1 MNHNKLT
8 LIIFFIA
15 YPIYLDIS
23 IEEDVNLIA
32 AIVTKKSPTFVEEVC
47 FKLESAFSVY
57 IVNDPARNNDER
69 ACTRNY
75 DTDVCIPKERCY
87 AGFCYDNALENRIR
101 LSMWFFIPDQS
112 NGVETQVV
120 T

>member
-32 AIVTKKSPTFVEEVC
+32 AIVTNKC
-47 FKLESAFSVY
+47 ALSV
-57 IVNDPARNNDER
+57 
-69 ACTRNY
+69 
-75 DTDVCIPKERCY
+75 
-87 AGFCYDNALENRIR
+87 
-101 LSMWFFIPDQS
+101 
-112 NGVETQVV
+112 
-120 T
+120 

>member
-32 AIVTKKSPTFVEEVC
+32 AIVTLNKYLHIHKK
-47 FKLESAFSVY
+47 Y
-57 IVNDPARNNDER
+57 NI
-69 ACTRNY
+69 
-75 DTDVCIPKERCY
+75 I
-87 AGFCYDNALENRIR
+87 I
-101 LSMWFFIPDQS
+101 M
-112 NGVETQVV
+112 ET
-120 T
+120 

>member
-32 AIVTKKSPTFVEEVC
+32 AIVTNLFDK
-47 FKLESAFSVY
+47 Y
-57 IVNDPARNNDER
+57 IIICNNILVL
-69 ACTRNY
+69 AQ
-75 DTDVCIPKERCY
+75 
-87 AGFCYDNALENRIR
+87 IR
-101 LSMWFFIPDQS
+101 
-112 NGVETQVV
+112 
-120 T
+120 

>member
-32 AIVTKKSPTFVEEVC
+32 AIVTLNHPHSIRSF
-47 FKLESAFSVY
+47 SAISTIAYFYSTLCDLLVRFY
-57 IVNDPARNNDER
+57 QIM
-69 ACTRNY
+69 
-75 DTDVCIPKERCY
+75 ISI
-87 AGFCYDNALENRIR
+87 FLLFL
-101 LSMWFFIPDQS
+101 LSLQTI
-112 NGVETQVV
+112 
-120 T
+120 

>member
-32 AIVTKKSPTFVEEVC
+32 AIVT
-47 FKLESAFSVY
+47 Y
-57 IVNDPARNNDER
+57 I
-69 ACTRNY
+69 ACR
-75 DTDVCIPKERCY
+75 
-87 AGFCYDNALENRIR
+87 
-101 LSMWFFIPDQS
+101 FIDKVILITTIIFIHRYYS
-112 NGVETQVV
+112 
-120 T
+120 

>member
-32 AIVTKKSPTFVEEVC
+32 AIVTRK
-47 FKLESAFSVY
+47 
-57 IVNDPARNNDER
+57 
-69 ACTRNY
+69 
-75 DTDVCIPKERCY
+75 
-87 AGFCYDNALENRIR
+87 R
-101 LSMWFFIPDQS
+101 LSQINLGEPK
-112 NGVETQVV
+112 
-120 T
+120 

>member
-32 AIVTKKSPTFVEEVC
+32 AIVTVKRKMEQFMFYYFIISMVRLIYLNKK
-47 FKLESAFSVY
+47 
-57 IVNDPARNNDER
+57 
-69 ACTRNY
+69 
-75 DTDVCIPKERCY
+75 
-87 AGFCYDNALENRIR
+87 
-101 LSMWFFIPDQS
+101 QS
-112 NGVETQVV
+112 
-120 T
+120 

>member
-32 AIVTKKSPTFVEEVC
+32 AIVTIMLVLVC
-47 FKLESAFSVY
+47 EHTS
-57 IVNDPARNNDER
+57 IH
-69 ACTRNY
+69 
-75 DTDVCIPKERCY
+75 
-87 AGFCYDNALENRIR
+87 
-101 LSMWFFIPDQS
+101 Q
-112 NGVETQVV
+112 
-120 T
+120 

>member
-32 AIVTKKSPTFVEEVC
+32 AIVTQ
-47 FKLESAFSVY
+47 
-57 IVNDPARNNDER
+57 
-69 ACTRNY
+69 
-75 DTDVCIPKERCY
+75 IPKSILI
-87 AGFCYDNALENRIR
+87 F
-101 LSMWFFIPDQS
+101 PH
-112 NGVETQVV
+112 
-120 T
+120 

>member
-32 AIVTKKSPTFVEEVC
+32 AIVTETKRFMP
-47 FKLESAFSVY
+47 AR
-57 IVNDPARNNDER
+57 DPAFVRIILEKHQYQ
-69 ACTRNY
+69 NY
-75 DTDVCIPKERCY
+75 SLFLLMKKEIVRKIQLTS
-87 AGFCYDNALENRIR
+87 F
-101 LSMWFFIPDQS
+101 P
-112 NGVETQVV
+112 
-120 T
+120 

>member
-32 AIVTKKSPTFVEEVC
+32 AIVTQRRKSC
-47 FKLESAFSVY
+47 
-57 IVNDPARNNDER
+57 
-69 ACTRNY
+69 
-75 DTDVCIPKERCY
+75 
-87 AGFCYDNALENRIR
+87 
-101 LSMWFFIPDQS
+101 LSIKF
-112 NGVETQVV
+112 
-120 T
+120 

>member
-32 AIVTKKSPTFVEEVC
+32 AIVTLDILIYVP
-47 FKLESAFSVY
+47 LQNQVY
-57 IVNDPARNNDER
+57 I
-69 ACTRNY
+69 
-75 DTDVCIPKERCY
+75 
-87 AGFCYDNALENRIR
+87 
-101 LSMWFFIPDQS
+101 
-112 NGVETQVV
+112 
-120 T
+120 

>member
-32 AIVTKKSPTFVEEVC
+32 AIVTKMLLLF
-47 FKLESAFSVY
+47 
-57 IVNDPARNNDER
+57 IDINN
-69 ACTRNY
+69 
-75 DTDVCIPKERCY
+75 I
-87 AGFCYDNALENRIR
+87 
-101 LSMWFFIPDQS
+101 
-112 NGVETQVV
+112 
-120 T
+120 

>member
-32 AIVTKKSPTFVEEVC
+32 AIVTLGVHLYLVKIK
-47 FKLESAFSVY
+47 
-57 IVNDPARNNDER
+57 D
-69 ACTRNY
+69 
-75 DTDVCIPKERCY
+75 
-87 AGFCYDNALENRIR
+87 
-101 LSMWFFIPDQS
+101 FI
-112 NGVETQVV
+112 
-120 T
+120 

>member
-32 AIVTKKSPTFVEEVC
+32 AIVTTNSEFFLGFFTPSCMLEVYC
-47 FKLESAFSVY
+47 LFY
-57 IVNDPARNNDER
+57 
-69 ACTRNY
+69 
-75 DTDVCIPKERCY
+75 
-87 AGFCYDNALENRIR
+87 
-101 LSMWFFIPDQS
+101 
-112 NGVETQVV
+112 
-120 T
+120 

>member
-32 AIVTKKSPTFVEEVC
+32 AIVTDIWNENIDIQIEGSSRFDNI
-47 FKLESAFSVY
+47 FLRF
-57 IVNDPARNNDER
+57 
-69 ACTRNY
+69 TR
-75 DTDVCIPKERCY
+75 
-87 AGFCYDNALENRIR
+87 
-101 LSMWFFIPDQS
+101 
-112 NGVETQVV
+112 
-120 T
+120 

>member
-32 AIVTKKSPTFVEEVC
+32 AIVTR
-47 FKLESAFSVY
+47 VY
-57 IVNDPARNNDER
+57 I
-69 ACTRNY
+69 
-75 DTDVCIPKERCY
+75 CILCK
-87 AGFCYDNALENRIR
+87 
-101 LSMWFFIPDQS
+101 SVM
-112 NGVETQVV
+112 
-120 T
+120 

>member
-32 AIVTKKSPTFVEEVC
+32 AIVTQKTNLHLAYFPYNSHDFV
-47 FKLESAFSVY
+47 
-57 IVNDPARNNDER
+57 
-69 ACTRNY
+69 NY
-75 DTDVCIPKERCY
+75 FYVWTHFGYYGSRYGK
-87 AGFCYDNALENRIR
+87 
-101 LSMWFFIPDQS
+101 
-112 NGVETQVV
+112 QVWI

>member
-32 AIVTKKSPTFVEEVC
+32 AIVTFYHCVPVLSDDIIPNFMFAGRAISMYFGYSSLSRCIVSVSSSTEVSDRMRV
-47 FKLESAFSVY
+47 L
-57 IVNDPARNNDER
+57 
-69 ACTRNY
+69 
-75 DTDVCIPKERCY
+75 
-87 AGFCYDNALENRIR
+87 
-101 LSMWFFIPDQS
+101 
-112 NGVETQVV
+112 
-120 T
+120 

>member
-32 AIVTKKSPTFVEEVC
+32 AIVTFLLFSFLGFSEVFGIIQEYYC
-47 FKLESAFSVY
+47 FY
-57 IVNDPARNNDER
+57 
-69 ACTRNY
+69 
-75 DTDVCIPKERCY
+75 Y
-87 AGFCYDNALENRIR
+87 ATTHLRTTSSKI
-101 LSMWFFIPDQS
+101 S
-112 NGVETQVV
+112 
-120 T
+120 

>member
-32 AIVTKKSPTFVEEVC
+32 AIVTNKCNDCIVFFSNTIYTVVYYSFVSIVC
-47 FKLESAFSVY
+47 LHEKW
-57 IVNDPARNNDER
+57 
-69 ACTRNY
+69 NY
-75 DTDVCIPKERCY
+75 LYFDW
-87 AGFCYDNALENRIR
+87 L
-101 LSMWFFIPDQS
+101 L
-112 NGVETQVV
+112 VV
-120 T
+120 LFL